1 VTAASLINTSRASR
15 GQQASTRKDKFDLD
29 NAYRHL
35 AMDAVAGKNV
45 RLHRSHVNNNSS
57 SSRGRQARSV
67 PFRAPRPVPRRP
79 AHSSPPPP
87 QPSSPSSAVYGA
99 AINAAVSRSRDA
111 YVRALDK
118 LANTTA
124 AQALSPSH
132 YNGKDL
138 RAAHAAPPRH
148 ATPREHA
155 ISRAAARSMSARTPA
170 AAGRNGFVPAGT
182 AKSSFN
188 VAAKGSKVARA
199 TTHFAAAVAA
209 R

>member
-1 VTAASLINTSRASR
+1 
-15 GQQASTRKDKFDLD
+15 
-29 NAYRHL
+29 
-35 AMDAVAGKNV
+35 MDAVAGKNV
-45 RLHRSHVNNNSS
+45 RLHRSHVNNNSSSSS

-79 AHSSPPPP
+79 AHSSPPP

-132 YNGKDL
+132 YNGKNL

-170 AAGRNGFVPAGT
+170 AAGRSGFVPAGT